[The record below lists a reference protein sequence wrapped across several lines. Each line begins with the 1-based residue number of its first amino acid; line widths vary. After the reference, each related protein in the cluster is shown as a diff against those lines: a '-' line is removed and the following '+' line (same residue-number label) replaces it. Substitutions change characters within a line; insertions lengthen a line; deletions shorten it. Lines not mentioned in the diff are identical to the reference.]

1 MRADDGG
8 CARAGDGRSAGL
20 GEYVAFV
27 GCYEGV
33 VYVY

>member
-8 CARAGDGRSAGL
+8 CARAGAGL

-27 GCYEGV
+27 GCDEGV